1 MSAGTV
7 RDTDC
12 PVLALTGV
20 SRRETVT
27 IAPETLVPR
36 ASITPLGLARL
47 LERLDPDRDRAAVE
61 YERLRRTLIRFFSWR
76 GTLEPELCAD
86 ETIDRLARRLE
97 EGTIVDDVATYA
109 RGIARMV
116 MLERQRSPTPVP
128 IETTDPSDPGGL
140 DEPDNDVAECL
151 ESCLAALQADT
162 RSLVLA
168 YYEGERGS
176 KIQNRRR
183 LAESLGLTE
192 PALRS
197 RVQRIRDRLEDC
209 MHVCLSQR
217 TRRQ

>member
-1 MSAGTV
+1 
-7 RDTDC
+7 
-12 PVLALTGV
+12 L
-20 SRRETVT
+20 
-27 IAPETLVPR
+27 PR

-47 LERLDPDRDRAAVE
+47 LERLNPDRDRAAAE

-76 GTLEPELCAD
+76 GTLEPDLCAD

-97 EGTIVDDVATYA
+97 EGTVVDDVATYV

-116 MLERQRSPTPVP
+116 MLERQRSPTPLP
-128 IETTDPSDPGGL
+128 IETNDPSAQGSL

-151 ESCLAALQADT
+151 ESCLAALRADT

-183 LAESLGLTE
+183 LAQSLGLTE
-192 PALRS
+192 AALRS

-209 MHVCLSQR
+209 MQMCLS
-217 TRRQ
+217 RRARRL

>member
-1 MSAGTV
+1 M
-7 RDTDC
+7 
-12 PVLALTGV
+12 
-20 SRRETVT
+20 
-27 IAPETLVPR
+27 PR

-76 GTLEPELCAD
+76 GTLEPDLCAD
-86 ETIDRLARRLE
+86 EAIDRLARRLE
-97 EGTIVDDVATYA
+97 EGTIVDDVATYV

-116 MLERQRSPTPVP
+116 MLERQRSPTAVP
-128 IETTDPSDPGGL
+128 IETTDPSDPGAL
-140 DEPDNDVAECL
+140 DAPDNDVAECL

-217 TRRQ
+217 GRRQ